1 MKYKVLVT
9 GGAGFLG
16 KHICDKLSK
25 NNYEVV
31 IYDRNPP
38 KEIIE
43 NQRFV
48 EGDLLDRDKIDK
60 EISKVDYIFHLGAIA
75 DIDVCKHDPYK
86 TMEVNIL
93 GTINVLEAARKYS
106 IKKILFASSIY
117 VYSKSGSFYRISKH
131 ACESLLEE
139 YQERYKLDYIILRFG
154 TLYGTHSDEHNSVY
168 RYLSQALK
176 NKEISISGTGEEIR
190 EYIHADDAAH
200 ICLKL
205 LDDKYK
211 NDNFILTGHH
221 RMNILD
227 LLKMINE
234 ILGGNIAIKHS
245 QEAKQAHYSQTP
257 YSYTPKMGK
266 KIISSTHNDIGQ
278 SLIEILEEIDIH
290 QNIEINL

>member
-1 MKYKVLVT
+1 MGRKVLVT

-25 NNYEVV
+25 NNYEVI
-31 IYDRNPP
+31 IYDQNPP
-38 KEIIE
+38 KEILA
-43 NQRFV
+43 NQTYV
-48 EGDLLDRDKIDK
+48 EGNLLDKNKLEK
-60 EISKVDYIFHLGAIA
+60 EISKVDYIFHLGAVA
-75 DIDVCKHDPYK
+75 DIDVCKNDPYK

-93 GTINVLEAARKYS
+93 GTVNVLEAARKNS

-117 VYSKSGSFYRISKH
+117 VYSKAGSFYRISKH

-139 YQERYKLDYIILRFG
+139 YQEKYKLDYIILRFG

-168 RYLSQALK
+168 RYLNQALK
-176 NKEISISGTGEEIR
+176 TKEITLSGSGEEVR

-205 LDDKYK
+205 LEEDYK

-221 RMNILD
+221 RMKVID
-227 LLKMINE
+227 LLLMIKE
-234 ILGGNIAIKHS
+234 ILGGDISIKHS
-245 QEAKQAHYSQTP
+245 SEAKIAHYSQTP
-257 YSYTPKMGK
+257 YSYTPKVGK

-278 SLIEILEEIDIH
+278 SLIEILKEIDTN
-290 QNIEINL
+290 QNIEIKL